1 MALMVRAR
9 KVADWKVKEVEELAE
24 MLGRTKTFLIA
35 SIDGFPADKLG
46 EIRKRLRGKAELR
59 VTRNNLFKLAAK
71 KAGIELGNLE
81 KELTGPNVFIITEK
95 NPFEV
100 SIEISKFKL
109 KRFARPGDKTD
120 EEIVIPAGDTG
131 MQAGP
136 ILSTFG
142 KLKVQTRVQEG
153 KVFVVKDTT
162 IAKVGDVIPTEAL
175 AILQKLGVQPVYI
188 QLRMKGAYQ
197 DGVVIEGDRLKVDLE
212 AYKGD
217 LVLAQR
223 GSVNLASE
231 IALPI
236 PEVLKLSV
244 AKAFQRAT
252 ALSAEAGFLTAEN
265 APIVLGRAV
274 AKATAL
280 ALAISGAVDLGVTA
294 APQQQAPQQ
303 EAKKEKEE
311 EKKGPSEEELA
322 EGLSSLFG

>member
-1 MALMVRAR
+1 MALAMKA
-9 KVADWKVKEVEELAE
+9 KKIADWKIKEVEELAQRLSE
-24 MLGRTKTFLIA
+24 TKTFIVA
-35 SIDGFPADKLG
+35 SIEGFPADKLG
-46 EIRKRLRGKAELR
+46 EIRKRLRGKAEVR
-59 VTRNNLFKLAAK
+59 VVRNTLFQLAAK
-71 KAGIELGNLE
+71 KAGIEIGELE
-81 KELTGPNVFIITEK
+81 RTLTGPNAFIITDK

-100 SIEISKFKL
+100 SIDISKFKL
-109 KRFARPGDKTD
+109 KRFARPGDKAD

-153 KVFVVKDTT
+153 RVFVVKDAV
-162 IAKVGDVIPTEAL
+162 IARPGDPIPIDAL

-188 QLRMKGAYQ
+188 QLKMKGAYQ
-197 DGVVIEGDRLKVDLE
+197 DGVVIDAEQLKIDLDSYRNE
-212 AYKGD
+212 VAVAGRNS
-217 LVLAQR
+217 AT
-223 GSVNLASE
+223 LASE

-236 PEVLKLSV
+236 PEVLKASIT
-244 AKAFQRAT
+244 KAFQRAT
-252 ALSAEAGFLTAEN
+252 AVSAEAGFVTPETAQ
-265 APIVLGRAV
+265 AVFSRAV

-280 ALAISGAVDLGVTA
+280 ALAISGSVNLGVVPA
-294 APQQQAPQQ
+294 QQAAPQQ